1 MIIISK
7 EELSINQELK
17 QNFLDFSFEA
27 NSQRAFAD
35 ARDGLKPGQRACLWE
50 MFVKGYSSSKPHVK
64 SAKISGGTVASW
76 WPHGTTAIYD
86 TFARMSQPWVNNIP
100 EVDWH
105 GANGSIQISGEP
117 AADRYTEA
125 RLAKSTE
132 EGLLQNIK
140 KQNVPM
146 KLNFSEDEE
155 WPEVFPAIY
164 PRLMVN
170 GCQGI
175 GSTIANVWLPHS
187 LDELAAS
194 IKEYLATGKIDYNKL
209 APSFPSGGE
218 IINKD
223 DLHIIYETGKGRVIL
238 RGKADIKGN
247 IILITEI
254 PYQVYVE
261 PFIDQVKQLI
271 EKEEIKGISN
281 ILNKSNKKQLLIEI
295 ECDSPAASVLTQ
307 LYAKTDLQK
316 NFNANQYALVGKT
329 PKLLNYKQYLDI
341 YLQHNY
347 DCIKRENQFTL
358 NKSKKRLEIVNGLV
372 KALEDIDNII
382 KLIKQ
387 SDSSAAAVKNLI
399 EKYSFTDNQ
408 AKAIVDMKL
417 GRLAHLEKIE
427 LNKEQEEL
435 TSTIAD
441 CEDIINNL
449 SRQKDI
455 YLERFNAFVKKY
467 SSPRK
472 TVLMQA
478 LPNKEEKEI
487 EFVEPEKCVVVMT
500 ESGTIKRIPQTSFRN
515 QKRNTKGVK
524 TQEDITK
531 SVIRTNT
538 VDSLMVFTNLGNMY
552 RLLVDNIPSGT
563 NTSKGTPI
571 SSLIEMKPNEKATV
585 IYSIYKDTDAK
596 YIMFITKQGIAKK
609 SALDEYTKTK
619 KKSGIFAINLRED
632 DEIAA
637 AFLVK
642 DEDIIITTEL
652 GVSIHISSLEIGA
665 TSRATIGIK
674 GITLKDGDSVCSA
687 IPIHDKN
694 DKFGVFLNNGL
705 GKQIDL
711 KELPLQKKAGKGLMV
726 SKLAEGVK
734 IVATAMLS
742 EEDNILI
749 VGITTSV
756 CLSAKDIPTLGR
768 PATGNQLIKSFV
780 VKSVSKI

>member
-1 MIIISK
+1 MTN
-7 EELSINQELK
+7 ELSINQELK
-17 QNFLDFSFEA
+17 QNFLDFSHEA

-187 LDELAAS
+187 LDELAVS
-194 IKEYLATGKIDYNKL
+194 IKEYLTTGKIDYNKL

-223 DLHIIYETGKGRVIL
+223 DLHIIYETGKGKVIL

-316 NFNANQYALVGKT
+316 SFNANQYALVGKT

-487 EFVEPEKCVVVMT
+487 EFVEPEKCVVIMT

-609 SALDEYTKTK
+609 SALDEYIKTK
-619 KKSGIFAINLRED
+619 KKSGILAINLREG

-674 GITLKDGDSVCSA
+674 GITLKDGDNVCSA
-687 IPIHDKN
+687 IPIHDKS

-749 VGITTSV
+749 VGNTTSV

>member
-1 MIIISK
+1 MTN
-7 EELSINQELK
+7 ELSINQELK
-17 QNFLDFSFEA
+17 QNFLDFSHEA

-50 MFVKGYSSSKPHVK
+50 MFVKSYSSSKPHVK

-187 LDELAAS
+187 LDELADS
-194 IKEYLATGKIDYNKL
+194 IKEYLTTGKIDYSKL

-223 DLHIIYETGKGRVIL
+223 DLHTIYETGKGRVIL
-238 RGKADIKGN
+238 RGKADIKEN
-247 IILITEI
+247 IISITEI

-261 PFIDQVKQLI
+261 PFIDQVKQLV

-563 NTSKGTPI
+563 NTSKGTLI

-619 KKSGIFAINLRED
+619 KKSGILAINLREG

-642 DEDIIITTEL
+642 DEDIIITTEF
-652 GVSIHISSLEIGA
+652 GMSIHISSLEIGA

-687 IPIHDKN
+687 IPIHDKS

-749 VGITTSV
+749 VGNTTSV

>member
-1 MIIISK
+1 MIMTN
-7 EELSINQELK
+7 ELNINQELK
-17 QNFLDFSFEA
+17 QNFLDFSHEA

-247 IILITEI
+247 IISITEI

-619 KKSGIFAINLRED
+619 KKSGILAINLREG

-652 GVSIHISSLEIGA
+652 GMSIHISSLEIGA

-687 IPIHDKN
+687 IPIHDKS

-742 EEDNILI
+742 EKDNILI
-749 VGITTSV
+749 VGNTTSV

>member
-1 MIIISK
+1 MTN
-7 EELSINQELK
+7 ELSINQELK

-194 IKEYLATGKIDYNKL
+194 IKEYLATGKIDYSKL

-223 DLHIIYETGKGRVIL
+223 DLHTIYETGKGRVIL
-238 RGKADIKGN
+238 RGKVDIKGN
-247 IILITEI
+247 IISITEI

-372 KALEDIDNII
+372 KTLEDIDNII

-500 ESGTIKRIPQTSFRN
+500 EGGSIKRIPQTSFRN
-515 QKRNTKGVK
+515 QKRNTKGIK

-619 KKSGIFAINLRED
+619 KKSSILAINLREG
-632 DEIAA
+632 DEIAV

-652 GVSIHISSLEIGA
+652 GMSIHISSLEIGA

-687 IPIHDKN
+687 IPIHDKS

-749 VGITTSV
+749 VGNTTSV
-756 CLSAKDIPTLGR
+756 CLSAKDVPTLGR

>member
-1 MIIISK
+1 MTN
-7 EELSINQELK
+7 ELSINQELK
-17 QNFLDFSFEA
+17 QNFLDFSHEA

-50 MFVKGYSSSKPHVK
+50 MFIKGYSSSKPHVK

-76 WPHGTTAIYD
+76 WPHGTAAIYD

-117 AADRYTEA
+117 AAARYTEA

-140 KQNVPM
+140 KQNVPI

-187 LDELAAS
+187 LDELAVS
-194 IKEYLATGKIDYNKL
+194 IKEYLTTGKIDYNKL

-223 DLHIIYETGKGRVIL
+223 DLHIIYETGKGKVIL

-316 NFNANQYALVGKT
+316 SFNANQYALVGKT

-487 EFVEPEKCVVVMT
+487 EFVEPEKCVVIMT

-609 SALDEYTKTK
+609 SALDEYIKTK
-619 KKSGIFAINLRED
+619 KKSGILAINLREG

-674 GITLKDGDSVCSA
+674 GITLKDGDNVCSA
-687 IPIHDKN
+687 IPIHDKS

-749 VGITTSV
+749 VGNTTSV

>member
-1 MIIISK
+1 M
-7 EELSINQELK
+7 
-17 QNFLDFSFEA
+17 
-27 NSQRAFAD
+27 
-35 ARDGLKPGQRACLWE
+35 
-50 MFVKGYSSSKPHVK
+50 
-64 SAKISGGTVASW
+64 
-76 WPHGTTAIYD
+76 
-86 TFARMSQPWVNNIP
+86 
-100 EVDWH
+100 
-105 GANGSIQISGEP
+105 
-117 AADRYTEA
+117 
-125 RLAKSTE
+125 
-132 EGLLQNIK
+132 
-140 KQNVPM
+140 
-146 KLNFSEDEE
+146 
-155 WPEVFPAIY
+155 
-164 PRLMVN
+164 
-170 GCQGI
+170 
-175 GSTIANVWLPHS
+175 
-187 LDELAAS
+187 
-194 IKEYLATGKIDYNKL
+194 
-209 APSFPSGGE
+209 
-218 IINKD
+218 
-223 DLHIIYETGKGRVIL
+223 
-238 RGKADIKGN
+238 
-247 IILITEI
+247 
-254 PYQVYVE
+254 
-261 PFIDQVKQLI
+261 KQLI

-500 ESGTIKRIPQTSFRN
+500 EGGTIKRIPQTSFRN

-538 VDSLMVFTNLGNMY
+538 VDSLMVFTNFGNMY
-552 RLLVDNIPSGT
+552 RLLVDNIPNGT

-619 KKSGIFAINLRED
+619 KKSGILAINLRED

-652 GVSIHISSLEIGA
+652 GMSIHISSLEIGA

-687 IPIHDKN
+687 IPIHDKD
-694 DKFGVFLNNGL
+694 DKLGIFLNNGL
-705 GKQIDL
+705 GKQVDL

-734 IVATAMLS
+734 IAATAMLS
-742 EEDNILI
+742 EEDNVLI
-749 VGITTSV
+749 VGNTTSV

>member
-1 MIIISK
+1 MYND
-7 EELSINQELK
+7 LTQELG
-17 QNFLDFSFEA
+17 QNFIEYA
-27 NSQRAFAD
+27 VAVNSDRAIPD
-35 ARDGLKPGQRACLWE
+35 AKSGLKPVAKRILYGAYDQ
-50 MFVKGYSSSKPHVK
+50 GHSSSKPHVK
-64 SAKISGGTVASW
+64 CADIVGKVMGEW
-76 WPHGTTAIYD
+76 HPHGDTSIYG
-86 TFARMSQPWVNNIP
+86 ALVRLAQPWVMRYPLI
-100 EVDWH
+100 DFH
-105 GANGSIQISGEP
+105 GSMGNRDGDGP
-117 AADRYTEA
+117 AAYRYTEA
-125 RLAKSTE
+125 RLAR
-132 EGLLQNIK
+132 L
-140 KQNVPM
+140 
-146 KLNFSEDEE
+146 SEDGMLAGIKTKNVDFVPNYSETKDE
-155 WPEVFPAIY
+155 PVTLPALFPNLLCNPNSGIGVAVACNWAPHNLGEVAQAIY
-164 PRLMVN
+164 DYMDGKEPMLP
-170 GCQGI
+170 GPDFPTGGI
-175 GSTIANVWLPHS
+175 V
-187 LDELAAS
+187 
-194 IKEYLATGKIDYNKL
+194 
-209 APSFPSGGE
+209 
-218 IINKD
+218 INKND
-223 DLHIIYETGKGRVIL
+223 IPNIMQTGKGSVKI
-238 RGKADIKGN
+238 RGKYNVEDNN
-247 IILITEI
+247 IVFTEI
-254 PYQVYVE
+254 PYGIGTE
-261 PFIDQVKQLI
+261 DLMN
-271 EKEEIKGISN
+271 EIGAAADEGKISGIKNIRNESNRKKGFR
-281 ILNKSNKKQLLIEI
+281 LVI
-295 ECDSPAASVLTQ
+295 ECEKNASIATIINLLFKETS
-307 LYAKTDLQK
+307 LQTS
-316 NFNANQYALVGKT
+316 FSYNQVALIDKT
-329 PKLLNYKQYLDI
+329 PTELTLK
-341 YLQHNY
+341 
-347 DCIKRENQFTL
+347 DCIKIYVEHNKECIRRETEFEFEKTGA
-358 NKSKKRLEIVNGLV
+358 KYEITDGLL

-382 KLIKQ
+382 ALIKA
-387 SDSSAAAVKNLI
+387 SASAATAKTTLM
-399 EKYSFTDNQ
+399 EKYSFTEPQ

-417 GRLAHLEKIE
+417 GKLAGLEKIE
-427 LNKEQEEL
+427 LEKEKEEL
-435 TSTIAD
+435 FNKLEELNVILHNLELELRTRLINLVNKYGDARRTELCQMADST
-441 CEDIINNL
+441 
-449 SRQKDI
+449 
-455 YLERFNAFVKKY
+455 
-467 SSPRK
+467 
-472 TVLMQA
+472 
-478 LPNKEEKEI
+478 KEEKEI

-500 ESGTIKRIPQTSFRN
+500 ESGTIKRIPQTSFHN

-619 KKSGIFAINLRED
+619 KKSGILAINLREG

-694 DKFGVFLNNGL
+694 DKLGVFLNNGL
-705 GKQIDL
+705 GKQVDL
-711 KELPLQKKAGKGLMV
+711 KELPLQKKAGKGLMI

-749 VGITTSV
+749 VGNTTSV

>member
-1 MIIISK
+1 MTN
-7 EELSINQELK
+7 ELSINQELK
-17 QNFLDFSFEA
+17 QNFLDFSHEA

-223 DLHIIYETGKGRVIL
+223 DLHIIYETGKGKVIL
-238 RGKADIKGN
+238 RGKTDIKGN
-247 IILITEI
+247 IITITEI

-449 SRQKDI
+449 SRQKNI

-619 KKSGIFAINLRED
+619 KKSGILAINLREG

-694 DKFGVFLNNGL
+694 DKLGIFLNNGL
-705 GKQIDL
+705 GKQVDL
-711 KELPLQKKAGKGLMV
+711 KELPLQKKAGKGLMI

-734 IVATAMLS
+734 IAATAMLS
-742 EEDNILI
+742 EEDNVLI
-749 VGITTSV
+749 VGNTTSV

-768 PATGNQLIKSFV
+768 PATGNQLIKTFV
-780 VKSVSKI
+780 VKSVSKV